1 MKEEEENKIEIEND
15 KKEENEK
22 KENINNLSKEMEE
35 NTIDQITNIE
45 NIKNEKF
52 KKDDSILSEEHTDK
66 LNKIFAQY
74 PFGIE
79 SLINGKNIKND
90 DVFLVLI
97 LNGTEN
103 FIKKY
108 IHSAKRKSSY
118 SEENNIE
125 EKDKIIELK
134 DKSFDE
140 EIKNEND
147 DEINNMIKDYKSDTD
162 KDKFIKYFEDKVRQT
177 QKYIQVLKNAFK
189 ELNKTEDKLIEKIMY
204 YFGKK
209 SSEKIKTENLEY
221 FNICSIEIE
230 NYEENNNERIDK
242 SLLQHYYE
250 LKFEDFI
257 LIISCII
264 SYYTGLD
271 IKLELRDESS
281 TDVLLSLFCNEENY
295 EKLADFFAYELQ
307 LKPYALN
314 YKESGDTNIKSN
326 KKKLYRE
333 NSKDLDYS
341 KIINIKEI
349 SNLKL
354 PSVIYEYQYNDNKF
368 MFSPPYRQFDIN
380 KESKFR
386 RYLPNDGCHICKN
399 DPDFSRE
406 IDSNECHR
414 NCSKFRSIDKFRLI
428 HESLNYIMTISH
440 LYESDLLKMIVNK
453 RNNISYQEINI
464 FSLFFNLIKF
474 GCNDYLKTINTVRNF
489 FGESVAFY
497 FLWIYYFSLWT
508 ILPSLVGVILY
519 IIPLLKNK
527 QLQPQSTMDEIVKF
541 LDYYDLPSIIFGLLI
556 LVSAWIFLKAWD
568 QKEKIFQYL
577 WGVEINELTHS
588 TSEYFIPDN
597 VEKFILGETLLVSS
611 YYTQLKKIIST
622 LIVITLVLIRIYID
636 YLIYNPNL
644 LKDEEITNFIKKFQ
658 IWMPLII
665 KPISIF
671 NNILCNKL
679 SIWENNETKKKQH
692 NSFAWKLILLE
703 FFNYYTTLARVS
715 LVNNTDYKLQMKNTI
730 YLFLALDLGIYLL
743 EFFLQLVRYLYKN
756 GTLSTRY
763 KTNKKKK
770 ISSTIEHQLN
780 STELKNII
788 VEMNIKMIRFGYLC
802 IFSAQ
807 ASLTPIII
815 FFVNLIETF
824 IDLYKFFFLYRV
836 EIIDKAR
843 GIGVYNNII
852 KTLFFVGML
861 LNVGLV
867 FFHQNEREN
876 FVTVIFII
884 VVFENVLFFINLLNI
899 NTFLPFWYLNLSEI
913 KSLYNKKY
921 YSRDTNNLNHLNE
934 KEEEI

>member
-1 MKEEEENKIEIEND
+1 MKEEKNKIEN
-15 KKEENEK
+15 ENEK
-22 KENINNLSKEMEE
+22 ENEKIANINNISKEMEE
-35 NTIDQITNIE
+35 NIIDQITNIE
-45 NIKNEKF
+45 SIKNEKF

-66 LNKIFAQY
+66 LNKIFGQY

-79 SLINGKNIKND
+79 SLISGNNIKND

-97 LNGTEN
+97 FNGTN
-103 FIKKY
+103 DFIKKY

-118 SEENNIE
+118 AEENNIE
-125 EKDKIIELK
+125 EKEKIIELK

-140 EIKNEND
+140 EIKIENND
-147 DEINNMIKDYKSDTD
+147 DINNIIKDYKSSTD
-162 KDKFIKYFEDKVRQT
+162 KNKFIQYFENKVKQT

-209 SSEKIKTENLEY
+209 SSEKIKNENLEY

-230 NYEENNNERIDK
+230 NYEDNYNEKIDK
-242 SLLQHYYE
+242 SLLQYYYE
-250 LKFEDFI
+250 INFEDFI

-264 SYYTGLD
+264 SYYTGLE

-281 TDVLLSLFCNEENY
+281 TDVFLSLFCNEKNY

-314 YKESGDTNIKSN
+314 YKESGDINIKNN
-326 KKKLYRE
+326 KKRLYRE
-333 NSKDLDYS
+333 NSKDLNYS

-349 SNLKL
+349 SDLKL

-368 MFSPPYRQFDIN
+368 MFSPPYRQFNIS

-386 RYLPNDGCHICKN
+386 RYLPNDGYHICKN

-406 IDSNECHR
+406 IDSTECHR
-414 NCSKFRSIDKFRLI
+414 NCSKFRTIDKFRLI

-440 LYESDLLKMIVNK
+440 LYKSGLLKMIVNK

-508 ILPSLVGVILY
+508 LLPSLVGVILY

-527 QLQPQSTMDEIVKF
+527 QPQSTMDEIVKF

-556 LVSAWIFLKAWD
+556 LISTWIFLKAWD

-577 WGVEINELTHS
+577 WGVEINEFTHS

-611 YYTQLKKIIST
+611 YYTQLKKIISS
-622 LIVITLVLIRIYID
+622 LIVITLILIRIYID

-679 SIWENNETKKKQH
+679 SIWENNETKKKQQ

-715 LVNNTDYKLQMKNTI
+715 LANNTDYKLQMKNTI

-756 GTLSTRY
+756 GTLSTKY
-763 KTNKKKK
+763 KADKKKK

-788 VEMNIKMIRFGYLC
+788 IEMNIKMIRFGYLC

-807 ASLTPIII
+807 ASLTPMII

-921 YSRDTNNLNHLNE
+921 YSRDTNYLNHLNE
-934 KEEEI
+934 KREEI

>member
-1 MKEEEENKIEIEND
+1 M
-15 KKEENEK
+15 
-22 KENINNLSKEMEE
+22 
-35 NTIDQITNIE
+35 Q
-45 NIKNEKF
+45 
-52 KKDDSILSEEHTDK
+52 
-66 LNKIFAQY
+66 
-74 PFGIE
+74 
-79 SLINGKNIKND
+79 
-90 DVFLVLI
+90 
-97 LNGTEN
+97 
-103 FIKKY
+103 
-108 IHSAKRKSSY
+108 
-118 SEENNIE
+118 
-125 EKDKIIELK
+125 
-134 DKSFDE
+134 
-140 EIKNEND
+140 
-147 DEINNMIKDYKSDTD
+147 
-162 KDKFIKYFEDKVRQT
+162 
-177 QKYIQVLKNAFK
+177 
-189 ELNKTEDKLIEKIMY
+189 
-204 YFGKK
+204 
-209 SSEKIKTENLEY
+209 
-221 FNICSIEIE
+221 
-230 NYEENNNERIDK
+230 
-242 SLLQHYYE
+242 
-250 LKFEDFI
+250 
-257 LIISCII
+257 
-264 SYYTGLD
+264 
-271 IKLELRDESS
+271 
-281 TDVLLSLFCNEENY
+281 
-295 EKLADFFAYELQ
+295 
-307 LKPYALN
+307 
-314 YKESGDTNIKSN
+314 
-326 KKKLYRE
+326 
-333 NSKDLDYS
+333 
-341 KIINIKEI
+341 
-349 SNLKL
+349 
-354 PSVIYEYQYNDNKF
+354 
-368 MFSPPYRQFDIN
+368 
-380 KESKFR
+380 
-386 RYLPNDGCHICKN
+386 N

-464 FSLFFNLIKF
+464 FSLFLNLIKF

-508 ILPSLVGVILY
+508 ILPSLVGIILY
-519 IIPLLKNK
+519 IIPLLRNK

-556 LVSAWIFLKAWD
+556 LVSTWIFLKAWD

-679 SIWENNETKKKQH
+679 SIWETNETKKKHH